1 MGRREF
7 IAMSLAAF
15 CLCQP
20 LIGSPIKACRGG
32 REISYSKSSSLS
44 AKSYV
49 QDGLVALW
57 DGIENADW
65 GVHDESATSWVDL
78 IGGKAM
84 PNRSF
89 TSDFAAMTT
98 SRSFIGTHTDP
109 PFRMDTDF
117 TLHTVIV
124 NAPISGFYRTLLG
137 IGSDGA
143 GGLEQGITLT
153 ARSSAPYRVV
163 YRPGYSG
170 AIAGEVDTK
179 TTSGEVYSLDIVFS
193 YESKVFSVYVNSE
206 IKGSA
211 EIPEDKWVMD
221 GVNVSIGAYFQS
233 LDATMGHF
241 SIMFYNRALTVEEI
255 GYNYTIDKARF
266 GLP

>member
-1 MGRREF
+1 MGIRKY
-7 IAMSLAAF
+7 IAVSVAALW
-15 CLCQP
+15 LCQP
-20 LIGSPIKACRGG
+20 AMGNFVKACRGG
-32 REISYSKSSSLS
+32 REISYAETSEIS

-49 QDGLVALW
+49 QEGLVALW
-57 DGIENADW
+57 DAIENVDW
-65 GVHDESATSWVDL
+65 GIHDDTATSWIDL

-84 PNRSF
+84 PNRVF
-89 TSDFAAMTT
+89 TSDFAAMT
-98 SRSFIGTHTDP
+98 SSMSFVGTHTVP
-109 PFRMDTDF
+109 PIRMDSDF
-117 TLHTVIV
+117 TLHSVIV
-124 NAPISGFYRTLLG
+124 NAPTSGFYRTLLG
-137 IGSDGA
+137 IGAEGA

-153 ARSSAPYRVV
+153 AKASSPYRVV
-163 YRPGYSG
+163 YRPGYSM

-179 TTSGEVYSLDIVFS
+179 TTSGEVYALDIVFS

-233 LDATMGHF
+233 LDTTMGHY
-241 SIMFYNRALTVEEI
+241 SIMFYNRALTADEI
-255 GYNYTIDKARF
+255 AYNYTIDKVRF